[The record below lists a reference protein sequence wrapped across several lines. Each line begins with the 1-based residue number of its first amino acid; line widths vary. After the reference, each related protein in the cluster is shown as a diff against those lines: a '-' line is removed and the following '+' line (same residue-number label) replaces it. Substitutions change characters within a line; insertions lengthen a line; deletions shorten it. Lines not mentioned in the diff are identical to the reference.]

1 MYESMKNILFIIVAL
16 FLSVPGAFAQVAQ
29 KPETTAK
36 QAIIL
41 DFETGEV
48 LYDKNSD
55 EKMPTSSMSKV
66 LTTIVAYD
74 AIREGKIKWEDEL
87 PVSQRAW
94 QEGGS
99 ASGGSTMFL
108 NLNSTVKVSD
118 LIKGIVIQSGNDA
131 CIVIAEGIA
140 GTEENFADLMNRK
153 AKEIGMDNSHFMNS
167 SGLPDPNHYST
178 ARDLAKMAVY
188 LIREYPEDYKFY
200 SEKEFVYNNIKQGNR
215 NPLLYKTIGAD
226 GIKTG
231 HTEAGGYGM
240 IGSAVAAGRRIVMV
254 INGTESM
261 QARADEAEKL
271 MKWAEVS
278 FKNIDLVKKDAV
290 IGKAP
295 VVLGLARDVSIVA
308 SKDLKATVSA
318 FDKEPATMVANYK
331 VPLTAPVKKGDPIGE
346 LVATLGNGTKLTS
359 PLVAGED
366 VEEASFF
373 SRLSEKF
380 MLMVVG
386 APKYQ

>member
-16 FLSVPGAFAQVAQ
+16 FLSVPVAFAQVAQ

-231 HTEAGGYGM
+231 HTEVGGYGM

-278 FKNIDLVKKDAV
+278 FKNIDLVKKEAV

>member
-1 MYESMKNILFIIVAL
+1 MKNVLFTIFAL
-16 FLSVPGAFAQVAQ
+16 LVFIQTAFAQGLQ
-29 KPETTAK
+29 PPDTTAK
-36 QAIIL
+36 QAIII

-74 AIREGKIKWEDEL
+74 AIRDGKIKLTDEL
-87 PVSQRAW
+87 PVSERAW
-94 QEGGS
+94 KMEGS
-99 ASGGSTMFL
+99 RMFVDL
-108 NLNSTVKVSD
+108 NTTVKVED

-131 CIVIAEGIA
+131 CVVLAEGIA
-140 GTEENFADLMNRK
+140 GSEENFAELMNRK
-153 AKEIGMDNSHFMNS
+153 ARDIGMENSHFMNS
-167 SGLPDPNHYST
+167 NGLPDPNHYST
-178 ARDLAKMAVY
+178 ARDLAKMGVY
-188 LIREYPEDYKFY
+188 LIREYPEDYKYY
-200 SEKEFVYNNIKQGNR
+200 SEIDFTYNNIKQGNR

-231 HTEAGGYGM
+231 HTEIGGYGM
-240 IGSAVAAGRRIVMV
+240 IGSAVANGRRIIMV

-261 QARADEAEKL
+261 QARSDEAEKL

-278 FKNIDLVKKDAV
+278 FKNINLVQKDSV

-295 VVLGLARDVSIVA
+295 VVLGQSREVSLRA

-318 FDKEPATMVANYK
+318 FDQTPATIIANYK
-331 VPLTAPVKKGDPIGE
+331 IPLVAPVKAGDPIGE
-346 LVATLGNGTKLTS
+346 IVATLKNGKKLTS
-359 PLVAGED
+359 PLIAGED
-366 VEEASFF
+366 IAEASFF
-373 SRLSEKF
+373 ARLSEKL
-380 MLMVVG
+380 MLLVVG

>member
-1 MYESMKNILFIIVAL
+1 MKNILLIIAA
-16 FLSVPGAFAQVAQ
+16 FLISAPAAFAQTMQ
-29 KPETTAK
+29 QPETTAK
-36 QAIIL
+36 QAIII

-74 AIREGKIKWEDEL
+74 AVREGKIKLDDEL
-87 PVSQRAW
+87 PVSERAW
-94 QEGGS
+94 KMEGS
-99 ASGGSTMFL
+99 RMFV
-108 NLNSTVKVSD
+108 NLNTMVKVED

-131 CIVIAEGIA
+131 CVVLAEGIA
-140 GTEENFADLMNRK
+140 GTEENFAELMNRK

-167 SGLPDPNHYST
+167 NGLPDPNHYST
-178 ARDLAKMAVY
+178 ARDLAKMGVY
-188 LIREYPEDYKFY
+188 LIREYPEDYKYY
-200 SEKEFVYNNIKQGNR
+200 SEIDFTYNNIKQGNR

-231 HTEAGGYGM
+231 HTDVGGYGM
-240 IGSAVAAGRRIVMV
+240 IGSAVSNGRRIIMV
-254 INGTESM
+254 INGTSSM
-261 QARADEAEKL
+261 QARADESEKL

-278 FKNIDLVKKDAV
+278 FKNIDLVKKDV
-290 IGKAP
+290 VVGKAP
-295 VVLGLARDVSIVA
+295 VVLGVAREVPFVA
-308 SKDLKATVSA
+308 SKDVKATVSA
-318 FDKEPATMVANYK
+318 FDKAPATVVANYK
-331 VPLTAPVKKGDPIGE
+331 VPLTAPVKKGDPVGE
-346 LVATLGNGTKLTS
+346 LLVTLSNGTKLTS
-359 PLVAGED
+359 PLVASED

-380 MLMVVG
+380 MLLVVG

>member
-16 FLSVPGAFAQVAQ
+16 FLSVPVAFAQVAQ

-66 LTTIVAYD
+66 LTTIAAYD

-153 AKEIGMDNSHFMNS
+153 PQEIGMDNSHFMNS

-231 HTEAGGYGM
+231 HTEVGGYGM

-278 FKNIDLVKKDAV
+278 FKNIDLVKKEAV

>member
-1 MYESMKNILFIIVAL
+1 MKKILFIIAAL
-16 FLSVPGAFAQVAQ
+16 FLSAPVAFAQTMQ
-29 KPETTAK
+29 PPETTAK
-36 QAIIL
+36 QAIIV

-66 LTTIVAYD
+66 LTTIVIYD
-74 AIREGKIKWEDEL
+74 AIREGKIKWDDEL

-94 QEGGS
+94 QEGGA

-108 NLNSTVKVSD
+108 DLNSKAKVSD

-131 CIVIAEGIA
+131 CIVMAEGIA
-140 GTEENFADLMNRK
+140 GTEENFAGLLNDK
-153 AKEIGMDNSHFMNS
+153 ADEIGMKNSHFMNA

-188 LIREYPEDYKFY
+188 LIKEYPEDYKFY
-200 SEKEFVYNNIKQGNR
+200 SEKEFVYNNVRQGNR

-231 HTEAGGYGM
+231 HTEEGGYGM
-240 IGSAVAAGRRIVMV
+240 IGSAVSNGRRIIMV
-254 INGTESM
+254 INGTSSM

-271 MKWAEVS
+271 MKWGEVS

-290 IGKAP
+290 VGKAP

-308 SKDLKATVSA
+308 SKDVRATVSA
-318 FDKEPATMVANYK
+318 FDKNPATVVANYK
-331 VPLTAPVKKGDPIGE
+331 VPLTAPVKAGDPIGE
-346 LVATLGNGTKLTS
+346 IVVTLNNGTKLTS

-366 VEEASFF
+366 VPEASFF

-380 MLMVVG
+380 MLLVVG

>member
-1 MYESMKNILFIIVAL
+1 MKNILFIIVAL
-16 FLSVPGAFAQVAQ
+16 FLSVPVAFAQVAQ

-231 HTEAGGYGM
+231 HTEVGGYGM

-278 FKNIDLVKKDAV
+278 FKNIDLVKKEAV

>member
-1 MYESMKNILFIIVAL
+1 MYESMKNILFIIAAL
-16 FLSVPGAFAQVAQ
+16 FLSVPVAFAQVAQ

-231 HTEAGGYGM
+231 HTEVGGYGM